1 MQTPFKTDENDVKIY
16 TQGKRGRK
24 KQRRNHSK
32 NFFRYFY
39 ISSFPIFS

>member
-24 KQRRNHSK
+24 CREETIQKTFSAT
-32 NFFRYFY
+32 F
-39 ISSFPIFS
+39 IVSSFPIFS